1 MFAYTATHTTLN
13 ANLEIYNKSATHSF
27 VRIVMR
33 QTLSFQPME
42 IKLSAEYTSSY
53 LWPVITQIIHI
64 FKQVVQK

>member
-33 QTLSFQPME
+33 QTLSFPPME
-42 IKLSAEYTSSY
+42 LKLSAEYTSSY
-53 LWPVITQIIHI
+53 L
-64 FKQVVQK
+64 